1 MASVPRKIAIFV
13 GRPRFKVEQIQRME
27 NNATWQS
34 KLKSETLIVEGVPMD
49 FILFENF
56 DIHELDDEF
65 IAHFSK
71 LHLRQFSYP
80 RTCLIQDA
88 GVNTIV
94 FEISTNHI
102 ENYGVNVAYSN
113 EDGSLYLCC
122 DCQIETKK
130 LCTHQAMALYALWEK
145 VNLHIYF
152 YPEKRRL
159 AYKTTA
165 EKYGLDSTADLDEYF
180 DLAYNRG
187 MVKVIVKNKEL
198 LRLDE
203 KGRGRLDALIDAE
216 NRQFSEEWLK
226 GKLLPA
232 HRGVVFS
239 EHIYRQEL
247 VINLFESE
255 LTKDGRPKNPL
266 IELDPSAEI
275 QETQNIEEIKF
286 YAALSFFKGVYH
298 RDQDIEPQLK
308 ALKTIIGNPK
318 KFPFYISSNEAN
330 TTLSAR
336 SITPTKINF
345 AENSQVVL
353 DINHKKDFYE
363 IVPTLLLNDKAYLFQ
378 KLNFHYRF
386 FVEVER
392 KLYLLEGENKYKLFQ
407 FFKEYNNRLLVPQ
420 SQFEEFQQTYLA
432 PLEKNVKI
440 NYGFR
445 KNASTKKAG
454 ASLQQVD
461 SIKTIYLSES
471 ENYILLTPA
480 VRYGKMEVPILSEQE
495 LSGIDEIGEWYSI
508 PRDKKGEEKF
518 IGLLLR
524 QHTEFE
530 EQLNG
535 FDHFYLHK
543 KKFYNEGWFINA
555 FADWQDENIAVMGF
569 KELKNNNWN
578 PSKMS
583 VKIGVRS
590 GVDWFD
596 TSIKMKFGQEDV
608 SLQQVQK
615 AVKNKSN
622 YVVLGDGTHGLLP
635 EEWIAKFSAYFRSG
649 DVVEDKIRIS
659 KVNYAVIHDL
669 FEEEMIDDQVLSD
682 IKAIKERIVDFKDIK
697 KVAVPKALKGTLRSY
712 QKEGLNWLNFLDE
725 FNFGGCLADDMGLG
739 KTIQIIAFILSLQEK
754 KRGGTHLVVVPTSL
768 LFNWRKELDKFA
780 PTLRLLTNHGQSR
793 AKNTNDF
800 GNYDIILTTYG
811 TLLSDVNKLKKFDFS
826 YIFLDES
833 QAIKNPESMRYKAAR
848 LLNARNRIVLT
859 GTPIENNTFDLF
871 AQFSFAVPGI
881 FGSQKRFR
889 DEYSTPID
897 RFKDIV
903 RARELQEKI
912 NPFLLRRTKKQVAKE
927 LPEKTEMVLYCEM
940 GEEQRQLYDS
950 QRAEIRDSLLSRDK
964 VEFDSNKSMLL
975 LAGLT
980 KLRQICDSPKILPDD
995 VDFGAESSKM
1005 EVLMEEIR
1013 TKHKYHKILV
1023 FSQFVTMLDLIRAE
1037 LDKEEI
1043 SHEYLTGKSKNREE
1057 IVHRFQNDDEVR
1069 VFLISLKAGGT
1080 GLNLTEADYVY
1091 IVDPWWNPA
1100 VENQAIDRSYRI
1112 GQKKNVVAVRLI
1124 CPDTI
1129 EDKIML
1135 LQESKKELAEDL
1147 VRTDASVLKSLS
1159 KEDLLGLFA

>member
-1 MASVPRKIAIFV
+1 M
-13 GRPRFKVEQIQRME
+13 
-27 NNATWQS
+27 NNKPWNCQ
-34 KLKSETLIVEGVPMD
+34 LRSETLTVEGVPMD
-49 FILFENF
+49 YILLQNF
-56 DIHELDDEF
+56 NIEDLDEDF
-65 IAHFSK
+65 IAHFSN
-71 LHLRQFSYP
+71 LHPRQFMYP
-80 RTCLIQDA
+80 RTCLVLDA
-88 GVNTIV
+88 AVNTIG

-102 ENYGVNVAYSN
+102 EHYRVSVAFAA
-113 EDGSLYLCC
+113 EEECLYLRC

-130 LCTHQAMALYALWEK
+130 LCTHQAMALSSLLTK
-145 VNLHIYF
+145 TNLHIFF
-152 YPEKRRL
+152 YPEKRKI
-159 AYKTTA
+159 AFKTSA
-165 EKYGLDSTADLDEYF
+165 EKYGLADRTDLDDYF

-187 MVKVIVKNKEL
+187 IVKVITKKKEL

-203 KGRGRLDALIDAE
+203 KGKSKLDALVDKDK
-216 NRQFSEEWLK
+216 RQFSEKWLK
-226 GKLLPA
+226 AKEDHA
-232 HRGVVFS
+232 HRGIVFS
-239 EHIYRQEL
+239 EHTYREEL
-247 VINLFESE
+247 VLTFFESE
-255 LTKDGRPKNPL
+255 TTQDGRPKNPL
-266 IELDPSAEI
+266 TEIDPSLEI
-275 QETQNIEEIKF
+275 QKTEETEAIKF
-286 YAALSFFKGVYH
+286 YAAIGFFKGVYQ
-298 RDQDIEPQLK
+298 RDSDLEPQLK
-308 ALKTIIGNPK
+308 ALRTVIENPLK
-318 KFPFYISSNEAN
+318 VQFYLASKEASNA
-330 TTLSAR
+330 LSAR
-336 SITPTKINF
+336 NIMATEITF
-345 AENSQVVL
+345 AENAQVVL

-363 IVPTLLLNDKAYLFQ
+363 IVPTLLLNDKPFLFQ
-378 KLNFHYRF
+378 QLKFHHRF
-386 FVEVER
+386 FVEVEK
-392 KLYLLEGENKYKLFQ
+392 KLYLFEGENKYKLFQ
-407 FFKEYNNRLLVPQ
+407 FFKEYDNRLLVPQ
-420 SQFEEFQQTYLA
+420 TQFEEFQQTYLA
-432 PLEKNVKI
+432 PLENKVKI

-445 KNASTKKAG
+445 KKASKKQLTLFKPKSG
-454 ASLQQVD
+454 PE
-461 SIKTIYLSES
+461 KTIYLSES
-471 ENYILLTPA
+471 DNYILLTPA
-480 VRYGKMEVPILSEQE
+480 VRYGKMEVPILSEAE
-495 LSGIDEIGEWYSI
+495 LSGIDEVGEWFTI
-508 PRDKKGEEKF
+508 PRDKKLEEQF
-518 IGLLLR
+518 LGMLIR
-524 QHTEFE
+524 QHSEFE
-530 EQLNG
+530 EQLGG

-555 FADWQDENIAVMGF
+555 FADWQDVNISVMGF
-569 KELKNNNWN
+569 KELKNNNWS
-578 PSKMS
+578 PAKMS
-583 VKIGVRS
+583 VRIGVRS

-596 TSIKMKFGQEDV
+596 TSIKMKFGQEEV
-608 SLQQVQK
+608 TLQQVQK

-649 DVVEDKIRIS
+649 DVVEDKIRIA
-659 KVNYAVIHDL
+659 KVNYSSINDL
-669 FEEEMIDDQVLSD
+669 FEDEMIDEQVMTE
-682 IKAIKERIVDFKDIK
+682 IREIKERVSSFKNIAS
-697 KVAVPKALKGTLRSY
+697 VPVPKKLKGTLRDY
-712 QKEGLNWLNFLDE
+712 QREGLNWLNFLDE

-768 LFNWRKELDKFA
+768 LFNWRKEVEKFA
-780 PTLRLLTNHGQSR
+780 PSLRIMTNHGQTR
-793 AKNTNDF
+793 VKNTNDF
-800 GNYDIILTTYG
+800 PKYDIILTTYG
-811 TLLSDVNKLKKFDFS
+811 TLLSDVGKLKKFEFS

-848 LLNARNRIVLT
+848 LLQARNRVVLT

-897 RFKDIV
+897 RFKDFG
-903 RARELQEKI
+903 RAKELQEKI

-940 GEEQRQLYDS
+940 GEEQRKVYDS
-950 QRAEIRDSLLSRDK
+950 QRAEIRESLLSRDRM
-964 VEFDSNKSMLL
+964 EFDVNKSMLL

-995 VDFGAESSKM
+995 IDFGAESSKM

-1013 TKHKYHKILV
+1013 TKHKHHKILV
-1023 FSQFVTMLDLIRAE
+1023 FSQFVTMLDLIRGE

-1057 IVHRFQNDDEVR
+1057 IVHRFQNDEEVR
-1069 VFLISLKAGGT
+1069 VFLISLKAGGI

-1159 KEDLLGLFA
+1159 REDLVSLFD

>member
-1 MASVPRKIAIFV
+1 MDQLSPY
-13 GRPRFKVEQIQRME
+13 
-27 NNATWQS
+27 QS

-49 FILFENF
+49 FIVLQNF
-56 DIHELDDEF
+56 DLEEFDEDF

-71 LHLRQFSYP
+71 LHPRQFSFP

-102 ENYGVNVAYSN
+102 ENYGVHVAFSN
-113 EDGSLYLCC
+113 EDGNLYLCC
-122 DCQIETKK
+122 DCQIETEK
-130 LCTHQAMALYALWEK
+130 LCTHQAMALYTLYSRE
-145 VNLHIYF
+145 NLHIYF
-152 YPEKRRL
+152 YAEKRRL
-159 AYKTTA
+159 AFKTTA
-165 EKYGLDSTADLDEYF
+165 EKFGLDTTANLDEYF
-180 DLAYNRG
+180 DLDYNRG
-187 MVKVIVKNKEL
+187 LVKVVTKNKEL

-203 KGRGRLDALIDAE
+203 NGRSRLNVLIDSA
-216 NRQFSEEWLK
+216 NQQFTEEWLK
-226 GKLLPA
+226 GKKGPS
-232 HRGVVFS
+232 HRGVIFS
-239 EHIYRQEL
+239 EHPYRQEL
-247 VINLFESE
+247 VLTLFESE
-255 LTKDGRPKNPL
+255 STQDGRPKNPL
-266 IELDPSAEI
+266 TQLNTDLEI
-275 QETQNIEEIKF
+275 QKTDEVDEIKF
-286 YAALSFFKGVYH
+286 YAALGLFKGSYQ
-298 RDQDIEPQLK
+298 RDEEIESQLK
-308 ALKTIIGNPK
+308 ALKSVVENK
-318 KFPFYISSNEAN
+318 LKLPFYISNEETN
-330 TTLSAR
+330 NSLSAR
-336 SITPTKINF
+336 NLTPTKVNF
-345 AENSQVVL
+345 AENAQVVL
-353 DINHKKDFYE
+353 DINDKKDFYE
-363 IVPTLLLNDKAYLFQ
+363 VLPSLLLNDKAYTFQ
-378 KLNFHYRF
+378 QLRFHFRF
-386 FVEVER
+386 FVEIER
-392 KLYLLEGENKYKLFQ
+392 KLYLLEGEKKYKLFA
-407 FFKEYNNRLLVPQ
+407 FFKDYNNRLLVPKQ
-420 SQFEEFQQTYLA
+420 QFEDFYQNYLA

-445 KNASTKKAG
+445 KKATQKKAI
-454 ASLQQVD
+454 AILKKMD
-461 SIKTIYLSES
+461 AEKTIYLSES
-471 ENYILLTPA
+471 DNYILITPA
-480 VRYGKMEVPILSEQE
+480 IRYGTMEVPILSEKE
-495 LSGIDEIGEWYSI
+495 LTGLDEIGEWYTI
-508 PRDKKGEEKF
+508 PRDKMKEDRF
-518 IGLLLR
+518 IGLLIR
-524 QHTEFE
+524 QHPEFE

-535 FDHFYLHK
+535 FEHFYLHK
-543 KKFYNEGWFINA
+543 RKFYNDGWFIDA
-555 FADWQDENIAVMGF
+555 FVDWQDEKIAVMGF

-578 PSKMS
+578 PAKMS

-596 TSIKMKFGQEDV
+596 TSIKMKFGQEEV

-649 DVVEDKIRIS
+649 DVVEDKIRIA
-659 KVNYAVIHDL
+659 KVNYSAIHEL
-669 FEEEMIDDQVLSD
+669 FDEEMLDDQVLKD
-682 IKAIKERIVDFKDIK
+682 IHAIKERIGKFEDIK
-697 KVAVPKALKGTLRSY
+697 KVAVPKLLKGTLRDY

-739 KTIQIIAFILSLQEK
+739 KTIQILAFMLSLQENK
-754 KRGGTHLVVVPTSL
+754 KGGTHLVVVPTSL
-768 LFNWRKELDKFA
+768 LFNWGKEVGKFA
-780 PTLRLLTNHGQSR
+780 PTLRVLTSHGAAR
-793 AKNTNDF
+793 VKNTNDF
-800 GNYDIILTTYG
+800 EKYDMVLTTYG
-811 TLLSDVNKLKKFDFS
+811 TLLSDVNKLKKFTFS

-848 LLNARNRIVLT
+848 LLQARNRVVLT

-897 RFKDIV
+897 RFKDFG
-903 RARELQEKI
+903 RAKELQEKI

-940 GEEQRQLYDS
+940 GEEQRKIYDA
-950 QRAEIRDSLLSRDK
+950 QRSEIRESLLSRDK
-964 VEFDSNKSMLL
+964 IEFDSNKSMLL

-980 KLRQICDSPKILPDD
+980 KLRQICNSPKILPDD
-995 VDFGAESSKM
+995 IDFGEQSSKM
-1005 EVLMEEIR
+1005 EVLMQEIR
-1013 TKHKYHKILV
+1013 NKHKFHKILV
-1023 FSQFVTMLDLIRAE
+1023 FSQFVSMLDLIRKE
-1037 LDKEEI
+1037 LDQEEI

-1057 IVHRFQNDDEVR
+1057 IVHRFQHDDGVR

-1129 EDKIML
+1129 EDKIMD

-1159 KEDLLGLFA
+1159 REDLVSLFD